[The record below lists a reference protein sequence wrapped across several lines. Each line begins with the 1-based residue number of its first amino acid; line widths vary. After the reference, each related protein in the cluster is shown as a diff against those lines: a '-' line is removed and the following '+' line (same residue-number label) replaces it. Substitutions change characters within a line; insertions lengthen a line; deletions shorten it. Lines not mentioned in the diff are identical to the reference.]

1 MINPDHLCRAEHQC
15 RGRRRDTESGDW
27 LPALTLT
34 TNTLCLSCVLWVEG
48 AVAQLGTEH
57 DALQALF
64 LDPSARPGGGVKA
77 ASPAPA
83 VPINVYTDALAQDIR
98 ETVHRCAELICEV
111 IRSNTP
117 EPVYFG
123 SNYSIVA
130 ENVSILLAIPTYE
143 TTEWNRAGDDW
154 IYVDYDGPTLAL
166 KLVDLHR
173 RARATIGQ
181 ERGRDRMPLP
191 CPRCEEHQLGRW
203 HGSVTVDCLA
213 CGSRWAESDYRQMTL
228 VLAATPGLTPPPRIR
243 HLASHYGRTTRMTN
257 ILEFLNA
264 RLDDDER
271 IAVEATGA
279 NWHWDTTDATDSD
292 DDQGPW
298 LVSDKL
304 CEYTESHTGLT
315 KTYPEK
321 VLSTWVTGAWGGLNV
336 DDTDKD
342 HMARHDPARVL
353 RDVAA
358 KRAVI
363 DALMEIPDGKDAGL
377 RVLGKTIPAMAAVYS
392 DHPDYQKE
400 WAL

>member
-15 RGRRRDTESGDW
+15 RGRRRDIEAGDW

-34 TNTLCLSCVLWVEG
+34 PNTLCHSCVLWVEG

-98 ETVHRCAELICEV
+98 ETVHRCAELICEA
-111 IRSNTP
+111 IRRDTP
-117 EPVYFG
+117 EQKYFG
-123 SNYSIVA
+123 SHYSIVA
-130 ENVSILLAIPTYE
+130 NNVDVLLAIPSHE

-154 IYVDYDGPTLAL
+154 IYVVHDGPTLAL

-213 CGSRWAESDYRQMTL
+213 CGSRWAESDYKHMTL

-243 HLASHYGRTTRMTN
+243 HLASNYGRTNRMTN
-257 ILEFLNA
+257 IMEFLLA
-264 RLDDDER
+264 RLDDEEA
-271 IAVEATGA
+271 IANNALHA
-279 NWHWDTTDATDSD
+279 DATEPGVWMTEHHDSEFNLEPNHCHIAED
-292 DDQGPW
+292 RAGHYWTVASEVFIPNA
-298 LVSDKL
+298 
-304 CEYTESHTGLT
+304 E
-315 KTYPEK
+315 
-321 VLSTWVTGAWGGLNV
+321 
-336 DDTDKD
+336 

-363 DALMEIPDGKDAGL
+363 AALMEIPAEHGKDAGF
-377 RVLGKTIPAMAAVYS
+377 RAIGKSIPAMAAVYS
-392 DHPDYQKE
+392 DHSDYQKE

>member
-15 RGRRRDTESGDW
+15 RGRRRDVESGDW

-34 TNTLCLSCVLWVEG
+34 PNTLCHSCVLWVEG

-98 ETVHRCAELICEV
+98 ETVHRCAELICEA
-111 IRSNTP
+111 IRRDTP
-117 EPVYFG
+117 EQKYFG
-123 SNYSIVA
+123 SHYSIVA
-130 ENVSILLAIPTYE
+130 NNVDVLLAIPSHE

-154 IYVDYDGPTLAL
+154 IYVVHDGPTLAL

-173 RARATIGQ
+173 RASATIGQ

-213 CGSRWAESDYRQMTL
+213 CGSRWAESDYKQMTL

-243 HLASHYGRTTRMTN
+243 HLASNYGRTNRMTN
-257 ILEFLNA
+257 ILEFLRD
-264 RLDDDER
+264 RLDDEER
-271 IAVEATGA
+271 IANATTEYQPIDEWEAIGVEDADNPEIARQCWTVCEIATPRRNNQA
-279 NWHWDTTDATDSD
+279 
-292 DDQGPW
+292 
-298 LVSDKL
+298 
-304 CEYTESHTGLT
+304 
-315 KTYPEK
+315 
-321 VLSTWVTGAWGGLNV
+321 
-336 DDTDKD
+336 
-342 HMARHDPARVL
+342 ARSLMTHIAHHDPARVL

-358 KRAVI
+358 KRATLDTLFAADLLPTQWSIFAKVI
-363 DALMEIPDGKDAGL
+363 EP
-377 RVLGKTIPAMAAVYS
+377 MAAVYS

>member
-15 RGRRRDTESGDW
+15 RGRRRDIESGDW

-34 TNTLCLSCVLWVEG
+34 PNTLCHSCVLWVEG
-48 AVAQLGTEH
+48 ALAQLGTEH

-98 ETVHRCAELICEV
+98 ETVHRCAELICEA
-111 IRSNTP
+111 IRRDTP
-117 EPVYFG
+117 EQKYFG
-123 SNYSIVA
+123 SHYSIVA
-130 ENVSILLAIPTYE
+130 NNVDVLLAIPSHE

-154 IYVDYDGPTLAL
+154 IYVVHDGPTLAL

-213 CGSRWAESDYRQMTL
+213 CGSRWAESDYKQMTL

-243 HLASHYGRTTRMTN
+243 HLASHYGRTNRMTN
-257 ILEFLNA
+257 IMEFLQA

-271 IAVEATGA
+271 VALTAIGEQPAYAVWAYEGDEVFAADVDRAGDTWNVTCDSEGLLPAVEKK
-279 NWHWDTTDATDSD
+279 D
-292 DDQGPW
+292 GP
-298 LVSDKL
+298 
-304 CEYTESHTGLT
+304 HI
-315 KTYPEK
+315 
-321 VLSTWVTGAWGGLNV
+321 
-336 DDTDKD
+336 
-342 HMARHDPARVL
+342 ARHDPARVL

-363 DALMEIPDGKDAGL
+363 EALMEIPAEHGKDAGF
-377 RVLGKTIPAMAAVYS
+377 RAIGKSIPAMAAVYS

>member
-15 RGRRRDTESGDW
+15 RGRRRDVESGDW

-34 TNTLCLSCVLWVEG
+34 PNTLCHSCVLWVEG

-98 ETVHRCAELICEV
+98 ETVHRCAELICEA
-111 IRSNTP
+111 IRRDTP
-117 EPVYFG
+117 ESVYFG
-123 SNYSIVA
+123 SHYSIVA
-130 ENVSILLAIPTYE
+130 DNVDVLLAIPSHE

-154 IYVDYDGPTLAL
+154 IYVVHDGPTLAL

-213 CGSRWAESDYRQMTL
+213 CGSRWAESDYKQMTL
-228 VLAATPGLTPPPRIR
+228 VLAATPGLAPPPRIR
-243 HLASHYGRTTRMTN
+243 HLASNYGRTNRMTD
-257 ILEFLNA
+257 ILEFLRA
-264 RLDDDER
+264 RLDDEEA
-271 IAVEATGA
+271 IANAA
-279 NWHWDTTDATDSD
+279 RP
-292 DDQGPW
+292 GPW
-298 LVSDKL
+298 QFVEDAINGPRIGDEEALMI
-304 CEYTESHTGLT
+304 
-315 KTYPEK
+315 PE
-321 VLSTWVTGAWGGLNV
+321 
-336 DDTDKD
+336 D
-342 HMARHDPARVL
+342 HLAPCNDSIPPEDSRHIAHHDPARVL

-358 KRAVI
+358 KRATLDTLFAADLRPTQWSIFAKVI
-363 DALMEIPDGKDAGL
+363 EP
-377 RVLGKTIPAMAAVYS
+377 MAAVYS

-400 WAL
+400 WTL